1 MLHWVQAWI
10 LQFPQLHLSVNKW
23 TKRSCSGFYILRFW
37 DDKYKLIC
45 SHGPVSSHQ
54 STWGGLMCSHVSWCW
69 NWACLCHPC
78 VCVCVCVCVYKNTH
92 SSPVCFIINM
102 AAPSGLPH
110 LHWFCHNWWGLHV
123 TAQPFSASLTFL
135 SLYFISQIS
144 TTPPPVAL
152 FVTLSPDLTSS
163 PRLSVLHINPH
174 QLITE
179 AGMLV
184 NSVESENITT
194 ELKEFSE
201 DELLITFGEPPHDRQ
216 SHQLEAFT
224 GPKSNKDWWKTFSKQ
239 TCMNSFTGKET

>member
-1 MLHWVQAWI
+1 MNKAELQWVLYITFLGRQI
-10 LQFPQLHLSVNKW
+10 QINLLS
-23 TKRSCSGFYILRFW
+23 RSCFITPEHMRRF
-37 DDKYKLIC
+37 DVFTCELVLKL
-45 SHGPVSSHQ
+45 SMSVSS
-54 STWGGLMCSHVSWCW
+54 M
-69 NWACLCHPC
+69 C

-201 DELLITFGEPPHDRQ
+201 DELLITFGEPPLKGR
-216 SHQLEAFT
+216 AT
-224 GPKSNKDWWKTFSKQ
+224 N
-239 TCMNSFTGKET
+239 